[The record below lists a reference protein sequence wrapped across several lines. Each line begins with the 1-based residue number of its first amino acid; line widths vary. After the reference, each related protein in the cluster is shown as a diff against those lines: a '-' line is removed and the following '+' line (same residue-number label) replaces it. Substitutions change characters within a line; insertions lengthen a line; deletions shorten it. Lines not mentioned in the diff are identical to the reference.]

1 MRITVL
7 IAFLALSLTAFAKP
21 AHLLYHTGKG
31 VAYPV
36 RHPHKTAHGLLTL
49 VKAVF

>member
-1 MRITVL
+1 MRTTLL

-21 AHLLYHTGKG
+21 AHLYHTGKSM
-31 VAYPV
+31 AYPV
-36 RHPHKTAHGLLTL
+36 RHPHKSAHGLLTL